1 MKRIDSKRRL
11 YLIRIERKRARRKH
25 KRRRGSG
32 DRYGTAAIT
41 EESRILKAPEE
52 FGIVFGFL
60 RRRVL
65 DFLSQLRE
73 AIGKG
78 KRPVVIDFTAT
89 HRMAA
94 EGTLLF
100 KAELC
105 RLVHSYPGATVTC
118 IPPEDQ
124 KVSEVLKQVGIYE
137 LLGFKSEIKPSH
149 DDVINWRH
157 AHGHGAQ
164 GEKYNEILGHYD
176 GIIPERLA
184 TGLYVGIT
192 EAMSNCHHHAYIG
205 RRRDG
210 LNADPKSKDWWMFS
224 QERDGKLTVVF
235 CDLGVGIPET
245 LPIKRPALWKQLI
258 SMQKRP
264 KDGKTIEAAV
274 KESRSRTEKH
284 YRGKGLKQLVE
295 AIEQFPAARLLIMSN
310 KGCYDYV
317 ANGSTRVVNYRG
329 SILGTLIQ
337 WTVPIS
343 DLPVPP
349 Q

>member
-1 MKRIDSKRRL
+1 MKRVDSERRQ
-11 YLIRIERKRARRKH
+11 YLIRVERKRARRKH
-25 KRRRGSG
+25 KQQHGGSQGRGTPA
-32 DRYGTAAIT
+32 RAKEKRTV
-41 EESRILKAPEE
+41 KAPEE
-52 FGIVFGFL
+52 FGIFFKPL
-60 RRRVL
+60 RKRVCE
-65 DFLSQLRE
+65 FISELRE

-78 KRPVVIDFTAT
+78 KRPVVIDFTGT
-89 HRMAA
+89 QRMAA

-105 RLVHSYPGATVTC
+105 RLIRSYPGTPVSCLA
-118 IPPEDQ
+118 PRDD

-137 LLGFKSEIKPSH
+137 LLGFDSKIKPSH
-149 DDVINWRH
+149 DDVVNWRH

-164 GEKYNEILGHYD
+164 GKKYDEILGHYD
-176 GIIPERLA
+176 GIIPNRLA
-184 TGLYVGIT
+184 EGLYVGIT
-192 EAMSNCHHHAYIG
+192 EAMSNCHHHAYIWK
-205 RRRDG
+205 RKDG

-245 LPIKRPALWKQLI
+245 LPVKRPALWKRLI
-258 SMQKRP
+258 ALQKRP
-264 KDGKTIEAAV
+264 KDGKAIEAAL

-284 YRGKGLKQLVE
+284 YRGKGLKQLVN

-310 KGCYDYV
+310 KRCYDYI
-317 ANGSTRVVNYRG
+317 ANGNTRVVNYRD

-343 DLPVPP
+343 DLPAPP